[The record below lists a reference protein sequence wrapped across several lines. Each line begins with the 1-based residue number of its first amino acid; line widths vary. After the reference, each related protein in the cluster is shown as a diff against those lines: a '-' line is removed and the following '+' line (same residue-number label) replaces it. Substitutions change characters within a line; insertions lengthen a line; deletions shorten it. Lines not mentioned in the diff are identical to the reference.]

1 MTRVLDLIVILS
13 KYALIFLHRKYSRR
27 RAVKPHLV
35 KSFFEEMGGSFI
47 KFGQLLA
54 LRVDVLPKEYSL
66 AMIDLLDNVKPFSYK
81 EVESIISYELGA
93 KPTEIFTEFDE
104 IPFASASF
112 GQVHA
117 AKLSKNEIVAIKILR
132 PGIEKQVAVD
142 FILIDI
148 LAFIADLFFKIE
160 AMPWTEFAA
169 EFKKW
174 TLKELNYYIEAENND
189 KMYRYYSGIPD
200 RQIVVPRM
208 YPKLST
214 KRILV
219 QEYIDGIPLSRILH
233 GIKNGKLGEKEFKKL
248 GINIKEI
255 PKTLVYEILR
265 QYFYFGMY
273 HADPHPGNILILK
286 NNKIALIDFG
296 IIGEADLDNKDDYI
310 KFLTYVGKYN
320 FKDSAYHFGRIT
332 GKPLRQI
339 IESAFPASIKDSYI
353 EGFLKTCSDYFT
365 NISEAKIT
373 KGRKDLAD
381 MKTDYTTVF
390 LQIVK
395 SASILKAKLP
405 TQIIAFLRTLS
416 MMGLLAKELDYNFR
430 LTTELDV
437 FFTKNPFEKL
447 STGIGHTYIKRIN
460 REKAMELLNNWLT
473 MLFEN
478 KPDLYQLVNNYI
490 KSYNK

>member
-1 MTRVLDLIVILS
+1 MTRILDLIVILS
-13 KYALIFLHRKYSRR
+13 KYAIIFLHRKYSKR
-27 RAVKPHLV
+27 RAVKPQLV

-54 LRVDVLPKEYSL
+54 LRVDILPKEYSL

-81 EVESIISYELGA
+81 EVGSIISYELGA
-93 KPTEIFTEFDE
+93 KPTEIFTEFDKT
-104 IPFASASF
+104 PFASASF

-117 AKLSKNEIVAIKILR
+117 AKLSDKEIVAVKILR
-132 PGIEKQVAVD
+132 PGIEKQIAVD

-148 LAFIADLFFKIE
+148 LAFIADLFFKID
-160 AMPWTEFAA
+160 AMPWSEFAA

-174 TLKELNYYIEAENND
+174 TLKELNYYIEGENND
-189 KMYRYYSGIPD
+189 KFYKFYTTVSD
-200 RQIVVPRM
+200 RDIVIPRM

-214 KRILV
+214 KRVLV
-219 QEYIDGIPLSRILH
+219 QEYIDGIPLSRILR

-248 GINIKEI
+248 GINIKKI

-265 QYFYFGMY
+265 QYFYFGLY

-286 NNKIALIDFG
+286 DNKIALIDFG
-296 IIGEADLDNKDDYI
+296 IIGEADEDNKDDYI

-332 GKPLRQI
+332 GKPLRQL
-339 IESAFPASIKDSYI
+339 IESVFPATMNDEYV
-353 EGFLKTCSDYFT
+353 EGFIKLCSDYFT
-365 NISEAKIT
+365 DISEERIT
-373 KGRKDLAD
+373 TSRKDLAD

-390 LQIVK
+390 LQVVK
-395 SASILKAKLP
+395 SAKILKARLP
-405 TQIIAFLRTLS
+405 TRTIAYLRALS
-416 MMGLLAKELDYNFR
+416 MLGLLAKELDFEFR
-430 LTTELDV
+430 LTTEINA
-437 FFTKNPFEKL
+437 FFEKNPYEKL
-447 STGIGHTYIKRIN
+447 ADRITPTYTKRIN